1 MSSPAPYAVRRPSR
15 SSFVTVRG
23 LRHHVRE
30 WGDRSLATPQRP
42 TAVLLHGWMDVGA
55 SYQFMVDELS
65 GERHL
70 VAFDWRGFGLSEHLG
85 SDTYWFGDY
94 IGDLDGVLD
103 ALGLDQPVDLVGH
116 SMGGN
121 IATVYAGLRPQ
132 RLRSLANLEG
142 WGMPATK
149 PQQAPDR
156 FVKWL
161 DELKRPPQLKD
172 YASLDEVAQRMRRN
186 NPRLTPERAH
196 WVAAHWASEREG
208 GRWAL
213 NADPAHKG
221 STPTLYRVEEI
232 LAIWDRITAPVL
244 WAEGSINEL
253 ALYWGAQYTREEF
266 DARLAHIAH
275 VRKVVI
281 ADAGHMVHHDQ
292 PRQLA
297 QALEAFWAQ
306 PAARP
311 GA

>member
-1 MSSPAPYAVRRPSR
+1 MNASTTAPYAVRRTGR

-30 WGDRSLATPQRP
+30 WGDRGLAAPHRP
-42 TAVLLHGWMDVGA
+42 SVVLLHGWIDVGA

-65 GERHL
+65 EERHL
-70 VAFDWRGFGLSEHLG
+70 VAFDWRGFGRSEHLAA
-85 SDTYWFGDY
+85 DTYWFGDY
-94 IGDLDGVLD
+94 VGDLDGVLD
-103 ALGLDQPVDLVGH
+103 ALGLAEPVDLVGH

-132 RLRSLANLEG
+132 RLRTLANLEG
-142 WGMPATK
+142 WGMPATR
-149 PQQAPDR
+149 PSQAPDR

-161 DELKRPPQLKD
+161 DQIKQPPQLKD

-186 NPRLTPERAH
+186 NPRLTPERAQ
-196 WVAAHWASEREG
+196 WVAARWASEREG
-208 GRWAL
+208 GRWVL

-221 STPTLYRVEEI
+221 STPTLYRAEEI
-232 LAIWDRITAPVL
+232 LAIWDRVTAPTL
-244 WAEGSINEL
+244 WVEGSVNEL
-253 ALYWGAQYTREEF
+253 ALFWGAQYTREEF

-292 PRQLA
+292 PGQLA
-297 QALEAFWAQ
+297 QALEAFWRG
-306 PAARP
+306 AA
-311 GA
+311 G